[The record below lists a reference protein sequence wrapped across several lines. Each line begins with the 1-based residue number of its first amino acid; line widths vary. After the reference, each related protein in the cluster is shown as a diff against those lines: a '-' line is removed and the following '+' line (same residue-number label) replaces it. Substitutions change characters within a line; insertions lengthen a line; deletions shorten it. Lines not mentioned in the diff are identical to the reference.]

1 MAKSHTPID
10 YSPQSIEA
18 CAKKAP
24 HAPSQEEKTSKKL
37 ARAQWLRAAILG
49 ANDGLLSTTSL
60 MLGVGAAK
68 DQDQRSMVLSGVAG
82 ALAGAC
88 SMAVGEFVSVS
99 TQLDIA
105 KSIAYELK
113 GGDGGYGTKFQV
125 VCSSPTNIAETKQGE
140 VPHAMTFHSILATST
155 QGGKFLYESPVQ
167 LQTHSLTPARSPM
180 TKVMAIDARRNMM
193 EESKEGNDRELEPL
207 PSPLKAAAASSLA
220 FLFGAFVPMVPALLV
235 SENRIR
241 IGMMVIVAS
250 LALCLFGGIGAY
262 LGGSSVK
269 ISAMRVLLGGW
280 ISMAITY
287 GLLKPFDN
295 DSKRDDDD

>member
-1 MAKSHTPID
+1 MDSPKSTEP
-10 YSPQSIEA
+10 
-18 CAKKAP
+18 CGKKDS
-24 HAPSQEEKTSKKL
+24 HATAQEEKTLDKL

-68 DQDQRSMVLSGVAG
+68 DHDQRSMVLSGVAG

-99 TQLDIA
+99 TQRDIA

-113 GGDGGYGTKFQV
+113 G
-125 VCSSPTNIAETKQGE
+125 SSPTNIAETKQGE
-140 VPHAMTFHSILATST
+140 VPHDMAFHSILATST
-155 QGGKFLYESPVQ
+155 QGGKLLYESSAVQ
-167 LQTHSLTPARSPM
+167 IQSNSLTPARSPL
-180 TKVMAIDARRNMM
+180 TKVMEIDARRTMM
-193 EESKEGNDRELEPL
+193 EEKSKQDNDIKLEPL

-220 FLFGAFVPMVPALLV
+220 FLFGAFVPMMPALLV
-235 SENRIR
+235 SENRFR
-241 IGMMVIVAS
+241 IFVMVLVAS

-262 LGGSSVK
+262 LGGSSVT

-280 ISMAITY
+280 ISMALTY
-287 GLLKPFDN
+287 CLLKPFDH
-295 DSKRDDDD
+295 DD

>member
-1 MAKSHTPID
+1 MDP
-10 YSPQSIEA
+10 PQSIEV
-18 CAKKAP
+18 CTKKEP
-24 HAPSQEEKTSKKL
+24 HATAQEEKSSKKL

-68 DQDQRSMVLSGVAG
+68 DQDQRSMFLSGAAG

-99 TQLDIA
+99 TQRDIA
-105 KSIAYELK
+105 KSIAYKFK
-113 GGDGGYGTKFQV
+113 G
-125 VCSSPTNIAETKQGE
+125 SSPTNIAEIKQGE
-140 VPHAMTFHSILATST
+140 VPHDMAFHSILATST
-155 QGGKFLYESPVQ
+155 QGRKLLYESPVHIQ
-167 LQTHSLTPARSPM
+167 SNSLTPARSPM
-180 TKVMAIDARRNMM
+180 TKVIEIDSRRIKM
-193 EESKEGNDRELEPL
+193 EGSKQDNDTKLEPL

-220 FLFGAFVPMVPALLV
+220 FLFGAFVPVVPVLV
-235 SENRIR
+235 VSGNRIR
-241 IGMMVIVAS
+241 IFVMVIVAS
-250 LALCLFGGIGAY
+250 LALCLFGVIGAY

-269 ISAMRVLLGGW
+269 MSAMRVLLGGW

-295 DSKRDDDD
+295 DD

>member
-1 MAKSHTPID
+1 MD
-10 YSPQSIEA
+10 SPQSIEA
-18 CAKKAP
+18 CAKKEP
-24 HAPSQEEKTSKKL
+24 HTTVQEERTLKKL

-49 ANDGLLSTTSL
+49 ANDRLLSTMTL
-60 MLGVGAAK
+60 MLSVGAAK
-68 DQDQRSMVLSGVAG
+68 DQDQQSMVLSGVAG

-105 KSIAYELK
+105 KSIADNCRLDNEFK
-113 GGDGGYGTKFQV
+113 GEDKIQI
-125 VCSSPTNIAETKQGE
+125 VCSNPIVAENK
-140 VPHAMTFHSILATST
+140 
-155 QGGKFLYESPVQ
+155 QGGKLLYESPVQ
-167 LQTHSLTPARSPM
+167 IQSNSLTPARSPM
-180 TKVMAIDARRNMM
+180 TKVMEIDARRTMM
-193 EESKEGNDRELEPL
+193 GKSTEGDDRKLEPL

-220 FLFGAFVPMVPALLV
+220 FLCGAFVPLVPALLV

-241 IGMMVIVAS
+241 IGVMVIVAS
-250 LALCLFGGIGAY
+250 FALCLFGGIGAY

-269 ISAMRVLLGGW
+269 ISAMRVLLGWW

-295 DSKRDDDD
+295 DKER

>member
-1 MAKSHTPID
+1 MDSPKST
-10 YSPQSIEA
+10 EA
-18 CAKKAP
+18 CAKKDS
-24 HAPSQEEKTSKKL
+24 HATAQEEKTLEKL

-68 DQDQRSMVLSGVAG
+68 DQDQQSMVLSGIAG

-99 TQLDIA
+99 TQRDIA

-113 GGDGGYGTKFQV
+113 G
-125 VCSSPTNIAETKQGE
+125 SSPTNTAETKQ
-140 VPHAMTFHSILATST
+140 
-155 QGGKFLYESPVQ
+155 
-167 LQTHSLTPARSPM
+167 
-180 TKVMAIDARRNMM
+180 VMEMDARRTMM
-193 EESKEGNDRELEPL
+193 EESKLDNDIKLEPL

-220 FLFGAFVPMVPALLV
+220 FLFGAFVPMMPALLV
-235 SENRIR
+235 SDNRIR
-241 IGMMVIVAS
+241 IFLMVLVAS
-250 LALCLFGGIGAY
+250 LALCLFGGIGAH

-269 ISAMRVLLGGW
+269 ISAIRVLLGGW
-280 ISMAITY
+280 ISMALTY

-295 DSKRDDDD
+295 DSKRDYDD

>member
-1 MAKSHTPID
+1 MDSPKST
-10 YSPQSIEA
+10 EV
-18 CAKKAP
+18 CAKKDS
-24 HAPSQEEKTSKKL
+24 HATAQEEKTLEKL
-37 ARAQWLRAAILG
+37 SRAQWLRAAILG

-68 DQDQRSMVLSGVAG
+68 DQDQRSMVLSGIAG

-99 TQLDIA
+99 TQRDIA
-105 KSIAYELK
+105 KSIVYELK
-113 GGDGGYGTKFQV
+113 G
-125 VCSSPTNIAETKQGE
+125 SSPTNIAETKQGE
-140 VPHAMTFHSILATST
+140 VPHDMVFHSILATST
-155 QGGKFLYESPVQ
+155 QGGKLLYESSAIQ
-167 LQTHSLTPARSPM
+167 IQSNSLTPARSPL
-180 TKVMAIDARRNMM
+180 TKVMEIDARRTMM
-193 EESKEGNDRELEPL
+193 EESKQDNDIKLEPL

-220 FLFGAFVPMVPALLV
+220 FLFGALVPMMSALLV

-241 IGMMVIVAS
+241 IFVMVLVAS

-280 ISMAITY
+280 ISMALTY
-287 GLLKPFDN
+287 GLLKPFDH
-295 DSKRDDDD
+295 DD

>member
-1 MAKSHTPID
+1 MDSPKST
-10 YSPQSIEA
+10 EA
-18 CAKKAP
+18 CGKKDS
-24 HAPSQEEKTSKKL
+24 HATAQEEKTLDKL

-68 DQDQRSMVLSGVAG
+68 DHDQRSMVLSGVAG

-99 TQLDIA
+99 TQRDIA

-113 GGDGGYGTKFQV
+113 G
-125 VCSSPTNIAETKQGE
+125 SSPTNIAETKQGE
-140 VPHAMTFHSILATST
+140 VPHDMAFHSILATST
-155 QGGKFLYESPVQ
+155 QGGKLLYESSAVQ
-167 LQTHSLTPARSPM
+167 IQSNSLTPARSPL
-180 TKVMAIDARRNMM
+180 TKVMEIDARRTMM
-193 EESKEGNDRELEPL
+193 EESKQDNDIKLEPL

-220 FLFGAFVPMVPALLV
+220 FLFGAFVPMMPALLV
-235 SENRIR
+235 SENRFR
-241 IGMMVIVAS
+241 IFVMVLVAS

-280 ISMAITY
+280 ISMALTY
-287 GLLKPFDN
+287 GLLKPFDH
-295 DSKRDDDD
+295 DD

>member
-1 MAKSHTPID
+1 MD
-10 YSPQSIEA
+10 SPHSIET
-18 CAKKAP
+18 CAKKEL
-24 HAPSQEEKTSKKL
+24 HATFQKEKTSKKL
-37 ARAQWLRAAILG
+37 AQAQWLRAAILG

-99 TQLDIA
+99 TQRDIA
-105 KSIAYELK
+105 KSIADNYRLDNELK
-113 GGDGGYGTKFQV
+113 GEDGGGYKTKIQI
-125 VCSSPTNIAETKQGE
+125 VCGNPTIAETKQGE
-140 VPHAMTFHSILATST
+140 
-155 QGGKFLYESPVQ
+155 SPVQ
-167 LQTHSLTPARSPM
+167 IKSHSLTPSRSPM
-180 TKVMAIDARRNMM
+180 IKVMEIDARRTMM
-193 EESKEGNDRELEPL
+193 EESKQDNDRKLELL

-220 FLFGAFVPMVPALLV
+220 FLFGAFVPMVSALVV
-235 SENRIR
+235 SEKRIR
-241 IGMMVIVAS
+241 IGVMVIVAS

-287 GLLKPFDN
+287 GFLKPFDN
-295 DSKRDDDD
+295 DSKRDNGD

>member
-1 MAKSHTPID
+1 MMDSPKST
-10 YSPQSIEA
+10 EA
-18 CAKKAP
+18 CAKKDS
-24 HAPSQEEKTSKKL
+24 HATAREEKTLEKL

-68 DQDQRSMVLSGVAG
+68 DQDQQSMVLSGIAG

-99 TQLDIA
+99 TQRDIA

-113 GGDGGYGTKFQV
+113 G
-125 VCSSPTNIAETKQGE
+125 SSPANIAETNQGE
-140 VPHAMTFHSILATST
+140 VPHDMAFHSILATST
-155 QGGKFLYESPVQ
+155 QGGKVLYESPVHIQ
-167 LQTHSLTPARSPM
+167 SNSLTPARSPL
-180 TKVMAIDARRNMM
+180 TKVMEMDARRTMM
-193 EESKEGNDRELEPL
+193 EESKQDNDIKLEPL

-220 FLFGAFVPMVPALLV
+220 FLFGAFVPMMPALLV
-235 SENRIR
+235 SDNRIR
-241 IGMMVIVAS
+241 IFLMVLVAS

-269 ISAMRVLLGGW
+269 ISAIRVLLGGW
-280 ISMAITY
+280 ISMALTY

-295 DSKRDDDD
+295 ASKRDYDD

>member
-1 MAKSHTPID
+1 MD
-10 YSPQSIEA
+10 SPKSIEA
-18 CAKKAP
+18 CGKKDS
-24 HAPSQEEKTSKKL
+24 HATAQEEKTIEKL

-68 DQDQRSMVLSGVAG
+68 DQDQRSMVLSGIAG

-99 TQLDIA
+99 TQRDIA

-113 GGDGGYGTKFQV
+113 G
-125 VCSSPTNIAETKQGE
+125 SSSTNIAETKQGE
-140 VPHAMTFHSILATST
+140 VPHDMVFHSKLATST
-155 QGGKFLYESPVQ
+155 QGGKLLYESPVRIQ
-167 LQTHSLTPARSPM
+167 SNSLTPSRSPL
-180 TKVMAIDARRNMM
+180 TKVMEFDARRTMM
-193 EESKEGNDRELEPL
+193 EESKQDNAIKLEPL
-207 PSPLKAAAASSLA
+207 PSPLKSAAASSLA
-220 FLFGAFVPMVPALLV
+220 FLFGAFVPMMPALLV

-241 IGMMVIVAS
+241 IFLMVLVAS

-280 ISMAITY
+280 ISMALSY
-287 GLLKPFDN
+287 GLLKPFAH
-295 DSKRDDDD
+295 DD

>member
-1 MAKSHTPID
+1 MN
-10 YSPQSIEA
+10 SPESIEA
-18 CAKKAP
+18 CAKKEP
-24 HAPSQEEKTSKKL
+24 HATAQEEKTSKKL

-68 DQDQRSMVLSGVAG
+68 DQNQRSMVLSGIAG

-99 TQLDIA
+99 TQRDIA
-105 KSIAYELK
+105 KSIAY
-113 GGDGGYGTKFQV
+113 DSGYKTKFQV
-125 VCSSPTNIAETKQGE
+125 VCSSPTNIAETKKGE
-140 VPHAMTFHSILATST
+140 VPHDMSFHSTLLATTTT
-155 QGGKFLYESPVQ
+155 QGGKLLYESPVQ
-167 LQTHSLTPARSPM
+167 SHSLTPARSPM
-180 TKVMAIDARRNMM
+180 TKVMEIDARRTMM
-193 EESKEGNDRELEPL
+193 EESKQDNDRKLEPL
-207 PSPLKAAAASSLA
+207 PSPLNAAAASSLA

-241 IGMMVIVAS
+241 IGVMVIVAS

-262 LGGSSVK
+262 LGGSSMK

-295 DSKRDDDD
+295 DD

>member
-1 MAKSHTPID
+1 MDSLQT
-10 YSPQSIEA
+10 IEA
-18 CAKKAP
+18 FAKKEP
-24 HAPSQEEKTSKKL
+24 HATAQEERTSKIL

-68 DQDQRSMVLSGVAG
+68 DQDQQSMVLSGIAG

-105 KSIAYELK
+105 KSIADDLK
-113 GGDGGYGTKFQV
+113 GGDGGYGTKFQL

-140 VPHAMTFHSILATST
+140 VPHDMNLHIQF
-155 QGGKFLYESPVQ
+155 
-167 LQTHSLTPARSPM
+167 LTPARSPM
-180 TKVMAIDARRNMM
+180 TKVMEIDARRNTM
-193 EESKEGNDRELEPL
+193 ESSKVGNNRKPEQL

-220 FLFGAFVPMVPALLV
+220 FLCGAFVPVVPALLM
-235 SENRIR
+235 SESRNR

-250 LALCLFGGIGAY
+250 LALCLFGGFGAY

-269 ISAMRVLLGGW
+269 VSAMRVLLGGW
-280 ISMAITY
+280 ISMAISY

-295 DSKRDDDD
+295 DSKRDHDTTTYRV

>member
-1 MAKSHTPID
+1 MD
-10 YSPQSIEA
+10 SPQSIKA
-18 CAKKAP
+18 CAKKEP
-24 HAPSQEEKTSKKL
+24 HATAQEEKISKKL

-99 TQLDIA
+99 TQRDIA

-113 GGDGGYGTKFQV
+113 GDDSGYKTKFQV

-140 VPHAMTFHSILATST
+140 VPRDMSFYSTLLATST
-155 QGGKFLYESPVQ
+155 TQGGKLLYESPVQ
-167 LQTHSLTPARSPM
+167 IQPNSLTPTRSPM
-180 TKVMAIDARRNMM
+180 TKVMEIDARRTMM
-193 EESKEGNDRELEPL
+193 ESSKQGNDRKFEPL

-235 SENRIR
+235 GENRIR
-241 IGMMVIVAS
+241 IGVMVIVAS
-250 LALCLFGGIGAY
+250 LTLCLFGGIGAY

-280 ISMAITY
+280 ISMVVTY

-295 DSKRDDDD
+295 DD

>member
-1 MAKSHTPID
+1 MD
-10 YSPQSIEA
+10 SPQSIEA
-18 CAKKAP
+18 CAKKEP
-24 HAPSQEEKTSKKL
+24 HTTAQEERTLKKL

-49 ANDGLLSTTSL
+49 ANDGLLSTMTL

-105 KSIAYELK
+105 KTMMGKSTE
-113 GGDGGYGTKFQV
+113 GD
-125 VCSSPTNIAETKQGE
+125 
-140 VPHAMTFHSILATST
+140 
-155 QGGKFLYESPVQ
+155 
-167 LQTHSLTPARSPM
+167 
-180 TKVMAIDARRNMM
+180 
-193 EESKEGNDRELEPL
+193 DRKLEPL

-220 FLFGAFVPMVPALLV
+220 FLCGAFVPLVPALLV

-241 IGMMVIVAS
+241 IGVMVIVAS
-250 LALCLFGGIGAY
+250 FALCLLGGIGAY
-262 LGGSSVK
+262 LGDSSVK
-269 ISAMRVLLGGW
+269 ISAMRVLLGWW

-295 DSKRDDDD
+295 DSKRD